1 MLLFKRIVVVCLALI
16 LSIAPARAVLAP
28 ESIPAVFDEL
38 LKVPAL
44 SNPAMI
50 IIDGNTGATLYEKN
64 ADSQRKPASVMKIL
78 TAAVVIE
85 HWTPNRLSV
94 LP

>member
-38 LKVPAL
+38 LKNLSIQFFSFWPENLVPQEVARETIRARQ
-44 SNPAMI
+44 S
-50 IIDGNTGATLYEKN
+50 
-64 ADSQRKPASVMKIL
+64 
-78 TAAVVIE
+78 
-85 HWTPNRLSV
+85 
-94 LP
+94 